1 MRPSARQA
9 ASGCPPSGPDD
20 LQSDAGVIGDGRL
33 LVMASHEA
41 ANTRLRSARQALG
54 LRSQQQLA
62 DAVTRAG
69 HNIGLR
75 INITARTVRRWESAA
90 PPWPHPDHQAAL
102 EALFQRPIA
111 ELGFSPP
118 WAGGPPDSQPGPGP
132 VSPAITASS
141 AVGQVTIFPQRLPA
155 ALPAS
160 IASDYITI
168 TAAHRHMYWSVPPAH
183 LYDAVAAH
191 VNLGIRL
198 VTSVPEA
205 ARRALAAAVS
215 ESSLLAGRIEFFD
228 LQNPAKGQAS
238 LVIALQAAQDAQ
250 DAQDPL
256 LGSAVLAHMAFIPAF
271 SGDKKRADEA
281 RDKIRAARAF
291 ARRGPASPEMLA
303 WLDAVEAEVE
313 TRFGNTRKALQ
324 LIHHAEDIFATEEPR
339 PSPPWLDWFSP
350 VRLAG
355 FKGNT
360 LLIAKQPGPA
370 RDTLQ
375 SVLNQLPAESA
386 KQRSV
391 IIGDLAAAAVAENDP
406 EQACLLAEEALDH
419 LARHWYAT
427 GMDRVR
433 AVRESLTKWESRPCV
448 RRLDERLYDW
458 NTTVNALTG

>member
-1 MRPSARQA
+1 MGSPE
-9 ASGCPPSGPDD
+9 
-20 LQSDAGVIGDGRL
+20 AG
-33 LVMASHEA
+33 
-41 ANTRLRSARQALG
+41 NTRLRSARQALG

-69 HNIGLR
+69 NSIGLR
-75 INITARTVRRWESAA
+75 ISITARTVRRWESDA
-90 PPWPHPDHQAAL
+90 PPWPHPDHQAAV

-111 ELGFSPP
+111 ELGFTPP
-118 WAGGPPDSQPGPGP
+118 WAGTGSGTPQPES
-132 VSPAITASS
+132 SPAFPAVTASS
-141 AVGQVTIFPQRLPA
+141 LAGSLTVFPQRYPA
-155 ALPAS
+155 ASLPS
-160 IASDYITI
+160 SVVTDYISI
-168 TAAHRHMYWSVPPAH
+168 TSAHRHMYWTVPPAQLH
-183 LYDAVAAH
+183 DVVAAH
-191 VNLGIRL
+191 VHLGARL
-198 VTSVPEA
+198 VPSVPEA
-205 ARRALAAAVS
+205 ARRSLAAAVS

-228 LQNPAKGQAS
+228 LQDPAKGQAS
-238 LVIALQAAQDAQ
+238 LVIALQAAQ

-271 SGDKKRADEA
+271 SGDRKRAEEA

-324 LIHHAEDIFATEEPR
+324 LIHHAEDIFATDEPR

-375 SVLNQLPAESA
+375 SVLDQLSAESA

-391 IIGDLAAAAVAENDP
+391 ILGDLAAAAVAENDP

-419 LARHWYAT
+419 LARYWYAT

-458 NTTVNALTG
+458 STTVSALTG

>member
-1 MRPSARQA
+1 
-9 ASGCPPSGPDD
+9 
-20 LQSDAGVIGDGRL
+20 
-33 LVMASHEA
+33 
-41 ANTRLRSARQALG
+41 
-54 LRSQQQLA
+54 
-62 DAVTRAG
+62 
-69 HNIGLR
+69 
-75 INITARTVRRWESAA
+75 
-90 PPWPHPDHQAAL
+90 
-102 EALFQRPIA
+102 
-111 ELGFSPP
+111 
-118 WAGGPPDSQPGPGP
+118 
-132 VSPAITASS
+132 
-141 AVGQVTIFPQRLPA
+141 
-155 ALPAS
+155 
-160 IASDYITI
+160 
-168 TAAHRHMYWSVPPAH
+168 MYWTVPPAQLH
-183 LYDAVAAH
+183 DVVAAH
-191 VNLGIRL
+191 VHLGARL
-198 VTSVPEA
+198 VPSVPEA
-205 ARRALAAAVS
+205 ARRSLAAAVS

-228 LQNPAKGQAS
+228 LQDPAKGQAS
-238 LVIALQAAQDAQ
+238 LVIALQAAQ

-271 SGDKKRADEA
+271 SGDRKRAEEA

-303 WLDAVEAEVE
+303 WIDAVEAEVE

-324 LIHHAEDIFATEEPR
+324 LIHHGEDIFASEEPR

-375 SVLNQLPAESA
+375 SVLDRLPAESA

-391 IIGDLAAAAVAENDP
+391 ILGDLAAAAVAENDP

-419 LARHWYAT
+419 LARYWYAT

-458 NTTVNALTG
+458 NTTVSALTG

>member
-1 MRPSARQA
+1 MGSPE
-9 ASGCPPSGPDD
+9 
-20 LQSDAGVIGDGRL
+20 AG
-33 LVMASHEA
+33 
-41 ANTRLRSARQALG
+41 NTRLRSARQALG

-69 HNIGLR
+69 KSIGLR
-75 INITARTVRRWESAA
+75 ISITARTVRRWESDA
-90 PPWPHPDHQAAL
+90 PPWPHPDHQAAV
-102 EALFQRPIA
+102 EALFQRPIT
-111 ELGFSPP
+111 ELGFTPP
-118 WAGGPPDSQPGPGP
+118 WQSDGSHPDGGP
-132 VSPAITASS
+132 VTPAVTASS
-141 AVGQVTIFPQRLPA
+141 AAGSLTVFPQRHPA
-155 ALPAS
+155 APLPGSVAT
-160 IASDYITI
+160 DYISVTS
-168 TAAHRHMYWSVPPAH
+168 AHRHMYWAVPSALLH
-183 LYDAVAAH
+183 DVVAAH
-191 VNLGIRL
+191 VNLGTRL
-198 VTSVPEA
+198 IPSAPEA
-205 ARRALAAAVS
+205 ARRSLAAAVS

-228 LQNPAKGQAS
+228 LQNPVKAQSS
-238 LVIALQAAQDAQ
+238 LVIALQAAQ

-271 SGDKKRADEA
+271 SGERKRADEA

-303 WLDAVEAEVE
+303 WLDATEAEVE

-360 LLIAKQPGPA
+360 LLTAKQPGPA

-375 SVLNQLPAESA
+375 KVLDELPGESA

-391 IIGDLAAAAVAENDP
+391 ILGDLAAVAVAENDP
-406 EQACLLAEEALDH
+406 ERACIVAEEALDH
-419 LARHWYAT
+419 LARYWYAT
-427 GMDRVR
+427 GMDRIR
-433 AVRESLTKWESRPCV
+433 AVRESLTKWESLPCV

-458 NTTVNALTG
+458 NTTVSALTG